1 MYTNVIIKQ
10 KPLNISYMNDNTID
24 AIYSKKPKTQGNFSS
39 KKKDSKTDIEIV
51 FNKQI
56 RSGRRVYYIDA
67 KKTRRGEL
75 YLSIT
80 ESVKQ
85 ENHGGDPSQFQFE
98 KHKIFLFE
106 EDFTDFTD
114 CLQEVIEF
122 IKVNAKSE
130 AIEDSEI

>member
-1 MYTNVIIKQ
+1 
-10 KPLNISYMNDNTID
+10 MNDNTTD
-24 AIYSKKPKTQGNFSS
+24 ALYSKKTKLQGNFSS
-39 KKKDSKTDIEIV
+39 RKKDAKTDIEIV

-80 ESVKQ
+80 ESIKQ
-85 ENHGGDPSQFQFE
+85 ENTSGDPSLFQFE

-106 EDFTDFTD
+106 EDFTDFTN
-114 CLQEVIEF
+114 CLQEVIDF
-122 IKVNAKSE
+122 IKSQATVEASE
-130 AIEDSEI
+130 DNNF

>member
-1 MYTNVIIKQ
+1 
-10 KPLNISYMNDNTID
+10 MNDNTID
-24 AIYSKKPKTQGNFSS
+24 AIYSNKPKVQSNFAN

-80 ESVKQ
+80 ESIKQ
-85 ENHGGDPSQFQFE
+85 ETSNGDSAHFQFE

-106 EDFTDFTD
+106 EDFTDFTN
-114 CLQEVIEF
+114 CLQDVIDF
-122 IKVNAKSE
+122 IKSQSTVE
-130 AIEDSEI
+130 AIEDCESI